1 MIKKELLLFFNVYI
15 IYVYIA
21 IIVELINKVKIDVKV
36 YIYYNILL

>member
-36 YIYYNILL
+36 YLYYNILL